1 MLKSDPCRTPS
12 TFVVIV
18 LSVVAAAFFAGAETA
33 LTAASRARMH
43 ALETAGDKRA
53 KLVTRLIGMRG
64 RLISAMLLGGQFVTI
79 GSSAIATSVLL
90 EAFGDRGVWA
100 ATAIMTALIV
110 VFGEVMP
117 KTIAIAYPDRVSLL
131 IAPLVL
137 FFVTRFRS
145 DRERGR
151 SAGARRPAAVRRLAR
166 RSATPGVSGHEELM
180 GAVDILHRE
189 GEVERDERDMFGG
202 LLELSEIPVSD
213 VMIHRTKMR
222 LIDADLPPEELVRE
236 VIASP
241 YTRMPLWRGEPDN
254 IIGVLHAKDLLR
266 AYVAAGG
273 DASKLNIADL
283 TLEPWFIPESTTLRD
298 QLQAFL
304 RRKTHSA
311 LVVDEYGVV
320 QGLITL
326 EDIIEEIVGDI
337 RDEHDVAVQG
347 VRKQR
352 DGSVV
357 VDGSATIREL
367 NRAMGWN
374 LPDDEAATVAGLVI
388 HEARSIPEPRQ
399 TFSFHGFRFEVL
411 RKQRN
416 RIAALRITPLAP
428 RARSPG
434 PSARKAKRRPMTEA
448 GPDRQASADA
458 SARRPLPVRRDIPI

>member
-1 MLKSDPCRTPS
+1 MSYG
-12 TFVVIV
+12 FAIVIV
-18 LSVVAAAFFAGAETA
+18 VLSIAAAAFFAGAETA

-43 ALETAGDKRA
+43 ALEMAGDRRA
-53 KLVTRLIGMRG
+53 QLVNRLIGMRG
-64 RLISAMLLGGQFVTI
+64 RLISSMLLGGQFVTI

-90 EAFGDRGVWA
+90 DIFGDHGVWA
-100 ATAIMTALIV
+100 ATIIMTALIV

-137 FFVTRFRS
+137 FFVRVFGPIVS
-145 DRERGR
+145 AVEALVRG
-151 SAGARRPAAVRRLAR
+151 VMRLL
-166 RSATPGVSGHEELM
+166 GVSLAAEDAGVTGHEELK

-189 GEVERDERDMFGG
+189 GGVERSDRDMFGG

-222 LIDADLPPEELVRE
+222 VIDADLPPDELVRE
-236 VIASP
+236 VIDSP

-254 IIGVLHAKDLLR
+254 IIGVLHTKDLLR

-273 DASKLNIADL
+273 DAGKLKIAEL
-283 TLEPWFIPESTTLRD
+283 THEPWFIPDSTTLRD

-320 QGLITL
+320 QGLVTL

-337 RDEHDVAVQG
+337 RDEHDVAMQG
-347 VRKQR
+347 ARRQR
-352 DGSVV
+352 DGSVI
-357 VDGSATIREL
+357 VDGSVTIRDL
-367 NRAMGWN
+367 NRAMGWS
-374 LPDDEAATVAGLVI
+374 LPDEEAATVAGLVI
-388 HEARSIPEPRQ
+388 HEARAIPEPRQ

-428 RARSPG
+428 Q
-434 PSARKAKRRPMTEA
+434 EA
-448 GPDRQASADA
+448 G
-458 SARRPLPVRRDIPI
+458 VRALDQEGEAAGHD

>member
-1 MLKSDPCRTPS
+1 MAYSLDI
-12 TFVVIV
+12 VVIA
-18 LSVVAAAFFAGAETA
+18 LSIVAAAFFAGAETA

-43 ALETAGDKRA
+43 ALEMAGDNRA

-90 EAFGDRGVWA
+90 SLYGDRGVLA
-100 ATAIMTALIV
+100 ATIIMTALIV
-110 VFGEVMP
+110 IFGEVLP

-137 FFVTRFRS
+137 FFVRVFGPVVS
-145 DRERGR
+145 AVEALVRGVLR
-151 SAGARRPAAVRRLAR
+151 VAGVSLVDQDA
-166 RSATPGVSGHEELM
+166 GVSGHDELM

-222 LIDADLPPEELVRE
+222 LIDADLPPEELLRE

-283 TLEPWFIPESTTLRD
+283 ALKPWFIPESTTLRD

-304 RRKTHSA
+304 DRKMHSA

-428 RARSPG
+428 RAAEPRTIGQEGETTPH
-434 PSARKAKRRPMTEA
+434 
-448 GPDRQASADA
+448 D
-458 SARRPLPVRRDIPI
+458 

>member
-1 MLKSDPCRTPS
+1 MSYGLDL
-12 TFVVIV
+12 VIVV
-18 LSVVAAAFFAGAETA
+18 LSVAAAAFFAGAETA

-43 ALETAGDKRA
+43 ALEMAGDRRA

-90 EAFGDRGVWA
+90 DLYGEHGVWA
-100 ATAIMTALIV
+100 ATVIMTAVIV

-137 FFVTRFRS
+137 FFVRVFGPIVRS
-145 DRERGR
+145 VEALVRG
-151 SAGARRPAAVRRLAR
+151 VLALCGL
-166 RSATPGVSGHEELM
+166 SLVEQDPGVSGHEELM

-189 GEVERDERDMFGG
+189 GEVERSERDMFGG

-213 VMIHRTKMR
+213 VMVHRTKIQF
-222 LIDADLPPEELVRE
+222 IDADLPPEELVRE

-254 IIGVLHAKDLLR
+254 IVGVLHAKDLLR

-273 DASKLNIADL
+273 DASRVKVADL

-320 QGLITL
+320 QGLVTL

-337 RDEHDVAVQG
+337 RDEHDLAVQG

-357 VDGSATIREL
+357 VDGSVTIRDL
-367 NRAMGWN
+367 NRAMGWS
-374 LPDDEAATVAGLVI
+374 LPDEEAATMAGLVI
-388 HEARSIPEPRQ
+388 HEARAIPEPRQ

-428 RARSPG
+428 REPGARALDQEG
-434 PSARKAKRRPMTEA
+434 EA
-448 GPDRQASADA
+448 AAPD
-458 SARRPLPVRRDIPI
+458 

>member
-1 MLKSDPCRTPS
+1 MAYSLDI
-12 TFVVIV
+12 VVIA
-18 LSVVAAAFFAGAETA
+18 LSIVAAAFFAGAETA

-43 ALETAGDKRA
+43 ALEMAGDNRA

-90 EAFGDRGVWA
+90 GLYGDRGVLA
-100 ATAIMTALIV
+100 ATIIMTALIV
-110 VFGEVMP
+110 IFGEVLP

-137 FFVTRFRS
+137 FFVRVFGPVVS
-145 DRERGR
+145 AVEALVRGVLR
-151 SAGARRPAAVRRLAR
+151 VAGVSLVDEDA
-166 RSATPGVSGHEELM
+166 GVSGHDELM

-222 LIDADLPPEELVRE
+222 LIDADLPPEELLRE

-283 TLEPWFIPESTTLRD
+283 TLKPWFIPELTTLRD

-304 RRKTHSA
+304 GRKMHSA

-428 RARSPG
+428 RAAEPRTIGQEGETTPH
-434 PSARKAKRRPMTEA
+434 
-448 GPDRQASADA
+448 D
-458 SARRPLPVRRDIPI
+458 

>member
-1 MLKSDPCRTPS
+1 MPYSLDL
-12 TFVVIV
+12 VIV
-18 LSVVAAAFFAGAETA
+18 LVSIVAAAFFAGAETA

-43 ALETAGDKRA
+43 ALEMGGDKRA
-53 KLVTRLIGMRG
+53 KLVTRLISMRG

-79 GSSAIATSVLL
+79 GASAIATSVLL
-90 EAFGDRGVWA
+90 DLYGDHGVWA
-100 ATAIMTALIV
+100 ATIIMTALIV

-131 IAPLVL
+131 IAPLVS
-137 FFVTRFRS
+137 FFVTVFGPIVS
-145 DRERGR
+145 AVEILVRG
-151 SAGARRPAAVRRLAR
+151 VLRLCGV
-166 RSATPGVSGHEELM
+166 SLGEGDPGVSGHEELM

-213 VMIHRTKMR
+213 VMVHRTKMR

-236 VIASP
+236 AIESP
-241 YTRMPLWRGEPDN
+241 YTRLPLWRGDPDN
-254 IIGVLHAKDLLR
+254 IIGILHAKDLLR
-266 AYVAAGG
+266 ALVAAGG
-273 DASKLNIADL
+273 DAGKLKIAEIALD
-283 TLEPWFIPESTTLRD
+283 PWFVPESTTLRD

-320 QGLITL
+320 QGLVTL

-357 VDGSATIREL
+357 VDGSVTIRDL
-367 NRAMGWN
+367 NRLMDWS
-374 LPDDEAATVAGLVI
+374 LPDEEAATIAGLVI
-388 HEARSIPEPRQ
+388 HEARAIPEPRQ

-411 RKQRN
+411 RRQRN
-416 RIAALRITPLAP
+416 RIAALRVTPL
-428 RARSPG
+428 
-434 PSARKAKRRPMTEA
+434 SARGSGRK
-448 GPDRQASADA
+448 
-458 SARRPLPVRRDIPI
+458 PLDQEGETTAQE

>member
-1 MLKSDPCRTPS
+1 MRIFGP
-12 TFVVIV
+12 VVSAV
-18 LSVVAAAFFAGAETA
+18 EA
-33 LTAASRARMH
+33 L
-43 ALETAGDKRA
+43 
-53 KLVTRLIGMRG
+53 V
-64 RLISAMLLGGQFVTI
+64 
-79 GSSAIATSVLL
+79 
-90 EAFGDRGVWA
+90 RGV
-100 ATAIMTALIV
+100 LR
-110 VFGEVMP
+110 VFG
-117 KTIAIAYPDRVSLL
+117 VSLGDQD
-131 IAPLVL
+131 A
-137 FFVTRFRS
+137 
-145 DRERGR
+145 
-151 SAGARRPAAVRRLAR
+151 
-166 RSATPGVSGHEELM
+166 GVSGHDELM
-180 GAVDILHRE
+180 GAVDILHRD

-283 TLEPWFIPESTTLRD
+283 TLKPWFIPESTTLRD

-304 RRKTHSA
+304 GRKMHSA

-428 RARSPG
+428 RAAEPRTIGQEGETAPH
-434 PSARKAKRRPMTEA
+434 
-448 GPDRQASADA
+448 D
-458 SARRPLPVRRDIPI
+458 

>member
-1 MLKSDPCRTPS
+1 MSYG
-12 TFVVIV
+12 VAIVIV
-18 LSVVAAAFFAGAETA
+18 AVSVVAAAFFAGAETA

-43 ALETAGDKRA
+43 ALEMAGDTRA
-53 KLVTRLIGMRG
+53 KLVMRLIGMRG

-90 EAFGDRGVWA
+90 DLYGDHGVWA
-100 ATAIMTALIV
+100 ATIIMTALIV

-137 FFVTRFRS
+137 FFVTVF
-145 DRERGR
+145 GPIV
-151 SAGARRPAAVRRLAR
+151 SAVEALVRVALRLCGV
-166 RSATPGVSGHEELM
+166 SLVKLDPGVSSHEELM

-213 VMIHRTKMR
+213 VMVHRTKMR
-222 LIDADLPPEELVRE
+222 VIDAELPPDELVRE

-254 IIGVLHAKDLLR
+254 IVGVLHAKDLLR

-273 DASKLNIADL
+273 NASKLNIADL

-304 RRKTHSA
+304 GRKTHSA

-320 QGLITL
+320 QGLVTL

-357 VDGSATIREL
+357 VDGLATIRDL

-416 RIAALRITPLAP
+416 RIAALRITPLATREATS
-428 RARSPG
+428 RAVDQG
-434 PSARKAKRRPMTEA
+434 
-448 GPDRQASADA
+448 GQAAYD
-458 SARRPLPVRRDIPI
+458 

>member
-1 MLKSDPCRTPS
+1 MPIALDILTI
-12 TFVVIV
+12 VI
-18 LSVVAAAFFAGAETA
+18 SVVAAAFFAGAETA

-53 KLVTRLIGMRG
+53 KLVNRLIGMRG
-64 RLISAMLLGGQFVTI
+64 RLISSMLLGGQFVTI
-79 GSSAIATSVLL
+79 GSSAIATSLL
-90 EAFGDRGVWA
+90 LDVYGDKGVWA

-131 IAPLVL
+131 IAPPVL
-137 FFVTRFRS
+137 FFVNVFGPIVSAVETVV
-145 DRERGR
+145 RGLL
-151 SAGARRPAAVRRLAR
+151 RLFGV
-166 RSATPGVSGHEELM
+166 SLVEKDPGVTGHEELM

-189 GEVERDERDMFGG
+189 GGVEREERDMFGG
-202 LLELSEIPVSD
+202 LLELAEIPVAD
-213 VMIHRTKMR
+213 VMVHRTKMQ
-222 LIDADLPPEELVRE
+222 LIDADLPPDELVRE
-236 VIASP
+236 AIESP
-241 YTRMPLWRGEPDN
+241 YTRMPLYRGEPDN

-266 AYVAAGG
+266 AFVAAGG
-273 DASKLNIADL
+273 DASKLKISDL
-283 TLEPWFIPESTTLRD
+283 ALAPWYIPESTSLRD

-320 QGLITL
+320 QGLVTL

-337 RDEHDVAVQG
+337 RDEHDEAVLG

-357 VDGSATIREL
+357 VDGSVTIRDL

-374 LPDDEAATVAGLVI
+374 LPDEAAATVAGLVI
-388 HEARSIPEPRQ
+388 HEARAIPEPRQ

-411 RKQRN
+411 RRQRN
-416 RIAALRITPLAP
+416 RIAALRVTPLAS
-428 RARSPG
+428 RAAG
-434 PSARKAKRRPMTEA
+434 TKAIVEEGEA
-448 GPDRQASADA
+448 APHD
-458 SARRPLPVRRDIPI
+458 